1 MDEDLAEYALTI
13 SKAKYVEIRMENIE
27 ENEILFV
34 NGVMKESNIKEK
46 EGFSI
51 RVIDGGIGFYF
62 SNEISRKEIRK
73 GIERAERMAKLGNK
87 IVGMSEEKMEKSK
100 YEIPGKEA
108 SIEEK
113 LDFIKDVDEMVKKHQ
128 RIFSYNDKITE
139 KIYMNNEGGK
149 IFSKIPRIYL
159 YYLLTVSNG
168 GIEQMSRE
176 FGNTGGWEM
185 VEKWDVVSHIQH
197 DVKFLSDLIKKGRK
211 PPHRGDVILSPY
223 ITGLIA
229 HESCG
234 HPFEADRILGRE
246 AAQAGKSYA
255 DKNLIGKRIGNPCIS
270 IADDPTIPQ
279 SYGFYLYDDEGVK
292 AGERI
297 LIKDGIVNQFLHNRE
312 TGYEMG
318 CKSNASA
325 RGVYGKECIV
335 RMANTYFMPSDYK
348 MDEMMED
355 IKEGVYMVTF
365 MEWNI
370 DDRRM
375 NQKYVGEEAYIIK
388 DGELKGIAKHPAI
401 EISTFDFYK
410 KVDAAGKNLEFYPA
424 TCGKGDPMQGIEV
437 STGGV
442 DLRLRDVV
450 IK

>member
-1 MDEDLAEYALTI
+1 MVEYALKI
-13 SKAKYVEIRMENIE
+13 SKAKYMEVRMEKIE

-51 RVIDGGIGFYF
+51 RVIDGSIGFYF
-62 SNEISRKEIRK
+62 SNEISREEIKK
-73 GIERAERMAKLGNK
+73 GVEKAEKMAKLGNK
-87 IVGMSEEKMEKSK
+87 RVGMSEEKMEEGR
-100 YEIPGKEA
+100 YEIHGKEVD
-108 SIEEK
+108 IEEK
-113 LDFIKDVDEMVKKHQ
+113 LDFIKSIDGEVKKHQ
-128 RIFSYNDKITE
+128 RVFSYSDKITE
-139 KIYMNNEGGK
+139 KIYMNSDGGK
-149 IFSKIPRIYL
+149 IISRIPRIYL
-159 YYLLTVSNG
+159 YYLITVSNG
-168 GIEQMSRE
+168 GIEQMNRE

-185 VEKWDVVSHIQH
+185 VEKWDVIKHLQH
-197 DVKFLSDLIKKGRK
+197 DIKFLSDLIKKGEK

-255 DKNLIGKRIGNPCIS
+255 DRNLLGKRIGNECIS

-279 SYGFYLYDDEGVK
+279 SYGFYLYDDEGMK
-292 AGERI
+292 AGKRI
-297 LIKDGIVNQFLHNRE
+297 LIKNGIVNQFLHNRE
-312 TGYEMG
+312 TAYEMG
-318 CKSNASA
+318 CGSNASA
-325 RGVYGKECIV
+325 RGVYGKEPIV
-335 RMANTYFMPSDYK
+335 RMANTYFMPGDYE
-348 MDEMMED
+348 MEEMMEG
-355 IKEGVYMVTF
+355 IKEGVYIATF

-388 DGELKGIAKHPAI
+388 EGELTGIAKHPAI
-401 EISTFDFYK
+401 EISTFDFYR

-442 DLRLRDVV
+442 DLRLRDMV